1 MDDQIDTIKMASD
14 NIAVAQKTPSV
25 LMKLATLTAIR
36 DIEVF
41 ELSILKTLLELLK
54 INTITL
60 FKKGPKEGYCQQ
72 VTYSEAT
79 VLDDKQYQHSETKQ
93 VTAQDVMTP
102 DYIKQA
108 QDWIASTGNPYA
120 RHLPNGQILTVYPIQ
135 GISNIVGYIV
145 LTLDRPL
152 SETDALVI
160 SSLLSISH
168 NFHNLLEENQK
179 DKLTGLLNRKTFED
193 SISKI
198 QSVLEMVQ
206 SDEAEEAY
214 EGEEKR
220 DLLSASSYW
229 LAIMDIDHFKYV
241 NDTYGHVFGDEVLL
255 LIAQIMRSTFRA
267 TDLIF
272 RYGGE
277 EFVVIIRAASQSDA
291 QKLLERFRQSV
302 EDYHFPQIGQIT
314 ISIGATR
321 LDDSYIVPADL
332 VGRADQALY
341 HSKKYGRN
349 QVNFYEDLI
358 EQGKLTQTEVQPG
371 SIELF

>member
-1 MDDQIDTIKMASD
+1 MASSK
-14 NIAVAQKTPSV
+14 ITAAAKTPSV
-25 LMKLATLTAIR
+25 LKKLATLTAIR

-54 INTITL
+54 IDAITL
-60 FKKGPKEGYCQQ
+60 YKVGQKADVCQQ
-72 VTYSEAT
+72 IVYSEQT
-79 VLDDKQYQHSETKQ
+79 SLDEKQYQHSESRQ
-93 VTAQDVMTP
+93 VVSQEVVTP
-102 DYIKQA
+102 DYILQA
-108 QDWIASTGNPYA
+108 QDWIASTGNPYS
-120 RHLPNGQILTVYPIQ
+120 RKLTDGQLLTVYPIQ
-135 GISNIVGYIV
+135 GVASIVGYIV

-152 SETDALVI
+152 SETDALMI
-160 SSLLSISH
+160 TSLLSISH
-168 NFHNLLEENQK
+168 NFHSLLEENQK

-198 QSVLEMVQ
+198 QSVLETVQ
-206 SDEAEEAY
+206 LDNDEASY
-214 EGEEKR
+214 QGEEKR
-220 DLLSASSYW
+220 HAANPSYW

-255 LIAQIMRSTFRA
+255 LISQIMRNAFRA

-277 EFVVIIRAASQSDA
+277 EFVVIIRASTQSDA
-291 QKLLERFRQSV
+291 CKLLERFRRKV
-302 EDYHFPQIGQIT
+302 EEYQFPQIGQIT
-314 ISIGATR
+314 ISIGATK

-341 HSKKYGRN
+341 FSKNNGRN
-349 QVNFYEDLI
+349 QVNFYEDLVA
-358 EQGKLTQTEVQPG
+358 QGEVQQADIQPG